1 MINIDWTNC
10 IIGIKNKFTSSGRP
24 AIPMYASSI
33 ENSYLIPILA
43 TTIANIVKK
52 EVTKLIINPKSIKK
66 LNLTVTLTS

>member
-10 IIGIKNKFTSSGRP
+10 IIGIKNKFTSSERP
-24 AIPMYASSI
+24 AIPMYALSI
-33 ENSYLIPILA
+33 KNSYLIPILA

>member
-10 IIGIKNKFTSSGRP
+10 IIGNKFTSSGRP
-24 AIPMYASSI
+24 AIPMYALSI
-33 ENSYLIPILA
+33 KNSYLIPILA

-52 EVTKLIINPKSIKK
+52 EVTELIINPKSIKK